1 MAELTA
7 RGADPGDLWCRRLPD
22 DHSVVLGKDEGGWAV
37 SWDPWIS
44 RRHAELLWQEG
55 RLKVRQLPEARNAI
69 FFRGKECA
77 SFDLGIGEAF
87 VIGKTV
93 FSLGQD
99 QSPASP
105 EGRTL
110 LHVRM
115 LGAKELQQ
123 VPYRNAPQQIDVL
136 SHLPEVISRSS
147 NVNELSAH
155 LVNMLLAG
163 ISRATVVAMVTLADA
178 EEHAQA
184 RILHWDHRPASPAEF
199 QPSQRLIREAIH
211 SQHKTVL
218 HVWATTGASAASEPR
233 YTLQGDFDWAFCTP
247 VQGDACQG
255 WGIYVAGRFSGD
267 VGATLL
273 APWSDNELADDL
285 KFVELVAGIL
295 SSLRQVQA
303 LQHRQAILGHFFS
316 PAVMGVLSEGD
327 PETTMK
333 PRQTEVTVLFC
344 DLRGYSRKVEA
355 TPNLFGLL
363 ERVSRALGVMT
374 QNIIDHKGVIAD
386 FQGDAAMA
394 FWGWPLVQ
402 PDHIQQACL
411 AALGIRNLFARLTG
425 HEDHPL
431 ADFQVGI
438 GIATG
443 MAVAGQIGAAEQ
455 FKVSVFG
462 PVVNLAARLQGMTK
476 ILRVPILL
484 DETTAELARQQL
496 VPGVARCRRM
506 ARVKPYG
513 LETPLTVTELLPSQ
527 AEHPLLSDEHVF
539 RYEEALRA
547 FLASDWSKAYDLLHQ
562 IPPQDHGKDVLLEF
576 IIQHNHQ
583 PPGEWDGVIPL
594 SSKD

>member
-1 MAELTA
+1 MAELIA
-7 RGADPGDLWCRRLPD
+7 RGTDPTNHWCLRLPE
-22 DHSVVLGKDEGGWAV
+22 DHSVVLGKDEDGWAV
-37 SWDPWIS
+37 PWDPWIS
-44 RRHAELLWQEG
+44 RRHAEMQWQEG
-55 RLKVRQLPEARNAI
+55 RLKVRQLPAARNPI

-77 SFDLGIGEAF
+77 SFELGIGEAF

-123 VPYRNAPQQIDVL
+123 VPYRNAPHQIDVL
-136 SHLPEVISRSS
+136 SHLPDVISRSS
-147 NVNELSAH
+147 NENELSVH
-155 LVNMLLAG
+155 LVNMMLAG
-163 ISRATVVAMVTLADA
+163 ISRATVVAMVALEEA
-178 EEHAQA
+178 EEHAKA
-184 RILHWDHRPASPAEF
+184 RILHWDHRPASPVEF
-199 QPSQRLIREAIH
+199 QPSQRLIREAID
-211 SQHKTVL
+211 SQRKTVL
-218 HVWATTGASAASEPR
+218 HVWATAGESAVSEQR

-247 VQGDACQG
+247 IQGDACQG

-303 LQHRQAILGHFFS
+303 LQHRQTILSHFFS
-316 PAVMGVLSEGD
+316 PGVMGVLSEGD

-355 TPNLFGLL
+355 TANLFGLL

-374 QNIIDHKGVIAD
+374 QSIIDHKGVIAD

-402 PDHIQQACL
+402 PDQIQQACL
-411 AALGIRNLFARLTG
+411 AALGIRNLFARLTAQK
-425 HEDHPL
+425 DHPL
-431 ADFQVGI
+431 ADFQVGV

-443 MAVAGQIGAAEQ
+443 TAVAGQIGAAEQ

-484 DETTAELARQQL
+484 DEVTAAAARKQL
-496 VPGVARCRRM
+496 LPQAARCRRL

-527 AEHPLLSDEHVF
+527 TDEPLLSDPQIVQ
-539 RYEEALRA
+539 YEEALEA
-547 FLASDWSKAYDLLHQ
+547 FLAGDWSRAYELLHLV
-562 IPPQDHGKDVLLEF
+562 PPQDHGKDLLLQF

-583 PPGEWDGVIPL
+583 PPLEWDGVISL